1 MKILFVTNIPAPYRM
16 KFFEGLGQHID
27 ITVLYEARNA
37 RNIRFSYE
45 GVHVTTYK
53 EIYLSD
59 GYIKENLPN
68 PKIVSH
74 LIKNKYD
81 LIFLTNYR
89 YATEMLAYILVKF
102 LKTPYCIEIDGGRI
116 KKENKLAYY
125 LKKWLLNGA
134 AAYFSP
140 AKAVDEFFIHYGVDQ
155 SKLIRYPFTSIDE
168 EYIIKEDEL
177 IKKIKRRKDNPLTFL
192 YVGRIIPEKGVDLLV
207 HAYNEYCRIS
217 DDNSKLIIVG
227 NSPNKPFLQYIM
239 DHKNKTT
246 EIKDFLSSMDL
257 IKIYDESDVLIFPS
271 YYDPWGLVINE
282 AMARGLVILTSNTVV
297 SANELIEDGIN
308 GYRFEIN
315 DGVILS
321 IVGKMLKCRE
331 IINTASLENIKTISN
346 YTIENMIKTHINYL
360 ENSFKLFLISK

>member
-16 KFFEGLGQHID
+16 NFFEGLGQHID
-27 ITVLYEARNA
+27 LTVLYEARKA
-37 RNIRFSYE
+37 RNIKFSYE
-45 GVHVTTYK
+45 GVSVTTYK

-68 PKIVSH
+68 PKIISY

-116 KKENKLAYY
+116 KREIKLAYY

-134 AAYFSP
+134 VAYFSP
-140 AKAVDEFFIHYGVDQ
+140 AKAADELFIHYGVDR
-155 SKLIRYPFTSIDE
+155 SKLIRYPVTSINEDFIISSE
-168 EYIIKEDEL
+168 EL
-177 IKKIKRRKDNPLTFL
+177 LKKIERRKSEPLTFL

-207 HAYNEYCRIS
+207 HAYNEYCRVS
-217 DDNSKLIIVG
+217 DDTSKLIIVG
-227 NSPNKPFLQYIM
+227 NSPNKPFLQYII
-239 DHKNKTT
+239 DHKNNTT
-246 EIKDFLSSMDL
+246 EIKDFLSSKDL
-257 IKIYDESDVLIFPS
+257 IKIYDESDVFIFPS

-297 SANELIEDGIN
+297 SANELIVDGIN

-315 DGVILS
+315 DGVLLS
-321 IVGKMLKCRE
+321 IVGKMQKCRE
-331 IINTASLENIKTISN
+331 LINTASLENLKTISN

-360 ENSFKLFLISK
+360 ENIFKSSLISK